1 MKKTFAFGFIIVLLT
16 LAVNAN
22 AAPEYIHDSYQRPF
36 SLILPNSY
44 TNKALKFPVLYL
56 LHGREQDYSVWQR
69 ESVLLTQMNQPN
81 REFIVVLP
89 DAGGNTWYQD
99 AAQVN
104 YFRTDLPTYIEQNYR
119 ASKIRGIDGLSM
131 GGYGA
136 FHISGQSDAVYVKDY
151 KSVGSMSGAFV
162 ESDDAKL
169 LDGVKIDSPNTVA
182 QNIAGKSFRI
192 YMDCGDNDTFEWMGL
207 KYSIKKKNEEMRDLL
222 LTYGRILNENFFFY
236 LPPGEHNWSFWNA
249 RIPYHLDFHAGR
261 FNKYPMLSV
270 TSFPENVTSDVD
282 SENTRVAGICLHDG
296 AVTALTYKIEA
307 ADKIIKGTVTG
318 ISNWYFDAPLIIGK
332 NKIKINTLT
341 TNDFTTF
348 AKIILFR
355 RNKSFR
361 VRKVIVKENSVV
373 AKTSDVTYGD
383 IDSLTNG
390 AGGIGFFKIG
400 DIDFEINSNAWK
412 RTGQYVVKYKAVND
426 DYKFTIKVNGKAQK
440 DFMLL
445 NFKWKNKSLIK
456 TNILNFVNL
465 NSNNLINIQFGFY
478 GDSTNIFL
486 ENINDKKG
494 KYKWTGN
501 WFE

>member
-1 MKKTFAFGFIIVLLT
+1 MKKIFIAGLFSLITLT
-16 LAVNAN
+16 MCVSADA
-22 AAPEYIHDSYQRPF
+22 EYIYDSYQRPF
-36 SLILPNSY
+36 ALILPNNY
-44 TNKALKFPVLYL
+44 TNKTLRFPVLYL

-89 DAGGNTWYQD
+89 DSGGNSWYQS
-99 AAQVN
+99 AEQIN

-119 ASKIRGIDGLSM
+119 ATKVRGIDGLSM

-136 FHISGQSDAVYVKDY
+136 FHIAGQSDAVYVKDY
-151 KSVGSMSGAFV
+151 KSIGSMSGAFV
-162 ESDDAKL
+162 ESGDANL
-169 LDGVKIDSPNTVA
+169 LDGVEVDSPNTIA
-182 QNIAGKSFRI
+182 QNVAGKPFRI

-222 LTYGRILNENFFFY
+222 LGYGRILNENFFFY
-236 LPPGEHNWSFWNA
+236 LPAGEHNWDFWNS
-249 RIPYHLDFHAGR
+249 RIPFHLDFHAGR

-270 TSFPENVTSDVD
+270 TSFPENIISDV
-282 SENTRVAGICLHDG
+282 SKETERVAGICYHDG
-296 AVTALTYKIEA
+296 AVTALTYKIETA
-307 ADKIIKGTVTG
+307 NKIIKGTAIG
-318 ISNWYFDAPLIIGK
+318 ISNWYFDAPLVIGK
-332 NKIKINTLT
+332 NNIKINVLT
-341 TNDFTTF
+341 SNDFTTF
-348 AKIILFR
+348 TRLVLFR
-355 RNKSFR
+355 RNKTFR
-361 VRKVIVKENSVV
+361 IRKVIVKENGVV

-390 AGGIGFFKIG
+390 AAGTGFFKIG
-400 DIDFEINSNAWK
+400 NIDFEILSNAWK
-412 RTGQYVVKYKAVND
+412 RTGQYVAKYKLNND
-426 DYKFTIKVNGKAQK
+426 DYKFIIKVNGKAQK

-465 NSNNLINIQFGFY
+465 DSNNLINIQFGFY

-494 KYKWTGN
+494 KFKWTGS
-501 WFE
+501 WFD